1 MFDKNRDRTESEN
14 KPKFEDAAPEMPSTV
29 NGKWRL
35 RDIILPDGIHRRV
48 MKQYLTG
55 AAVAVLTLW
64 ICVYYR
70 NPAYVAGFAISGAL
84 VFFGIST
91 KLDYAA
97 GSIQELP
104 VICASVTVGTFR
116 NTTRVVFRTQE
127 DIPSYFEFFVPGRL
141 RNTFLPNYA
150 YVIYFK
156 QDTPKSLLGFT
167 QI

>member
-1 MFDKNRDRTESEN
+1 MPDKYHDRLQNEEGSVCES
-14 KPKFEDAAPEMPSTV
+14 DAPETPV
-29 NGKWRL
+29 AGKEKIRL
-35 RDIILPDGIHRRV
+35 RDITLPDGIHRRV

-55 AAVAVLTLW
+55 AAVALLTVW

-70 NPAYVAGFAISGAL
+70 NPACAAGFAISGAL
-84 VFFGIST
+84 VYFGIST

-104 VICASVTVGTFR
+104 VICASATVGTLR

-127 DIPSYFEFFVPGRL
+127 EIPSYFEFFVPGRL

-156 QDTPKSLLGFT
+156 QDAPKTLLGFT
-167 QI
+167 QV